1 MPQVVYKGNIGGF
14 MEQKQLDVV
23 TFGESM
29 VLFSPDAKGP
39 LRHIH
44 SFMKSIAGAESN
56 VSIALARLGHSV
68 GWFSRLGDD
77 EFGRYIEF
85 MIRGEGID
93 VSRVIKDSAHS
104 TGLLFKELFEH
115 VNPNVYYYR
124 KNSAASHLM
133 IEDLDPTYIQ
143 GAKILHLTGITPA
156 ISVSARAAVF
166 RAVEIAK
173 ESGVLVSFDPNIRL
187 KLWTIEEAKETLL
200 ALCSKADILFPG
212 IDEGELLLGETN
224 VEALIQ
230 SFHEMG
236 PKIIALKLGKKGC
249 YVSDGETKGY
259 VNGYVVEHIEDSVGA
274 GDGFAAGFLSS
285 YLKGYDLMTCGD
297 FANGVGAMATL
308 VRGDSE
314 GFPTT
319 EQLLAFTGKKKSAER

>member
-1 MPQVVYKGNIGGF
+1 MQEKQ
-14 MEQKQLDVV
+14 MEVI

-56 VSIALARLGHSV
+56 VAIALARLGHEV

-93 VSRVIKDSAHS
+93 VSRVIKDSTYS

-124 KNSAASHLM
+124 KNSAASHLEL
-133 IEDLDPTYIQ
+133 EDLDPNYIKQ
-143 GAKILHLTGITPA
+143 AKILHVTGITPA
-156 ISVSARAAVF
+156 ISLSARAAVF
-166 RAVEIAK
+166 KAIEIAK
-173 ESGVLVSFDPNIRL
+173 KNGVLVSFDPNIRL
-187 KLWTIEEAKETLL
+187 KLWSIEEARETLL
-200 ALCSKADILFPG
+200 ELCKLADILFPG
-212 IDEGELLLGETN
+212 VDEGEMLLGETN
-224 VEALIQ
+224 PETLVQ
-230 SFHEMG
+230 MFHEMG

-249 YVSDGETKGY
+249 FVSNGQTNGY
-259 VNGYVVEHIEDSVGA
+259 SKGYVVEHIEDSVGA

-285 YLKGYDLMTCGD
+285 YLKGYDLMTCAD

-319 EQLLAFTGKKKSAER
+319 DQLLAFTGKKKVAER

>member
-1 MPQVVYKGNIGGF
+1 M
-14 MEQKQLDVV
+14 QLITTTLLQAKATIVI

-29 VLFSPDAKGP
+29 VLFSPDSKGP

-44 SFMKSIAGAESN
+44 SFTKSIAGAESN
-56 VSIALARLGHSV
+56 VAIALARLGHGV
-68 GWFSRLGDD
+68 GWFSKLGDD

-93 VSRVIKDSAHS
+93 VSRVVKDAAHS

-124 KNSAASHLM
+124 KNSAASYLLP
-133 IEDLDPTYIQ
+133 EDLDPLYIQ
-143 GAKILHLTGITPA
+143 QAKILHVTGITPA
-156 ISVSARAAVF
+156 ISATAKAAVF
-166 RAVEIAK
+166 EAIRIAK
-173 ESGVLVSFDPNIRL
+173 EKGVLVSFDPNIRL
-187 KLWTIEEAKETLL
+187 KLWHIEEARETLL
-200 ALCSKADILFPG
+200 EICSLADILFPG

-224 VEALIQ
+224 VEALVEL
-230 SFHEMG
+230 FHEMG

-249 YVSDGETKGY
+249 YVSDGFTKGY
-259 VNGYVVEHIEDSVGA
+259 VEGYVVERVEDTVGA

-285 YLKGYDLMTCGD
+285 YLKGYDLLTCAD
-297 FANGVGAMATL
+297 LANGVGAMATL

-319 EQLLAFTGKKKSAER
+319 EQLLSFTGKKPMVDR

>member
-1 MPQVVYKGNIGGF
+1 MGDKVF
-14 MEQKQLDVV
+14 DVI

-29 VLFSPDAKGP
+29 VMFSPDSKGP

-44 SFMKSIAGAESN
+44 QFMKSIAGAESN
-56 VSIALARLGHSV
+56 VAIALARLGHQV

-93 VSRVIKDSAHS
+93 VSKVIKDSEHQ

-124 KNSAASHLM
+124 KHSAASFLNVD
-133 IEDLDPTYIQ
+133 DLDGEYIKK
-143 GAKILHLTGITPA
+143 AKILHITGITPA
-156 ISVSARAAVF
+156 ISLSAREAVF
-166 RAVEIAK
+166 KAVEIAK
-173 ESGVLVSFDPNIRL
+173 ENHVLVSFDPNIRL
-187 KLWTIEEAKETLL
+187 KLWTILEAKETLL
-200 ALCSKADILFPG
+200 KLCGLADILFPG
-212 IDEGELLLGETN
+212 KDEGEQLLGESDPEN
-224 VEALIQ
+224 MIRQFLKL
-230 SFHEMG
+230 G
-236 PKIIALKLGKKGC
+236 PKIIALKLGKEGC
-249 YVSDGETKGY
+249 MVSDGKLMSMIKGY
-259 VNGYVVEHIEDSVGA
+259 TVDHIEDTVGA

-314 GFPTT
+314 GFPTL
-319 EQLLAFTGKKKSAER
+319 EQLLAFTEKIKHIER

>member
-1 MPQVVYKGNIGGF
+1 VG
-14 MEQKQLDVV
+14 QKELEII

-44 SFMKSIAGAESN
+44 HFMKSVAGAESN
-56 VSIALARLGHSV
+56 VAIALARLGHKV

-93 VSRVIKDSAHS
+93 VSRVKKDGDHQ

-124 KNSAASHLM
+124 KQSAASYLNAK
-133 IEDLDPTYIQ
+133 DLDAEYIKKC
-143 GAKILHLTGITPA
+143 KILHVTGITAA
-156 ISVSARAAVF
+156 ISKSAREAVF
-166 RAVEIAK
+166 EAIKIAK

-187 KLWTIEEAKETLL
+187 KLWTIEEARETLL
-200 ALCSKADILFPG
+200 KLCSLADILFPG
-212 IDEGELLLGETN
+212 KEEGELLLNENYTDAII
-224 VEALIQ
+224 ER
-230 SFHEMG
+230 FHDMG
-236 PKIIALKLGKKGC
+236 PKIIALKLGKEGC
-249 YVSDGETKGY
+249 IVSDGTSKTWVKGY
-259 VNGYVVEHIEDSVGA
+259 SVDHIEDTVGA

-285 YLKGYDLMTCGD
+285 YLKGHDVVTCGD
-297 FANGVGAMATL
+297 YANGVGAMATL

-314 GFPTT
+314 GFPTL
-319 EQLLAFTGKKKSAER
+319 EQLLAFTNKIKHIER

>member
-1 MPQVVYKGNIGGF
+1 MQEKQ
-14 MEQKQLDVV
+14 MEVI

-56 VSIALARLGHSV
+56 VAIALARLGHEV

-93 VSRVIKDSAHS
+93 VSRVIKDSTYS

-124 KNSAASHLM
+124 KNSAASHLEL
-133 IEDLDPTYIQ
+133 EDLDPNYIQ
-143 GAKILHLTGITPA
+143 QAKILHVTGITPA
-156 ISVSARAAVF
+156 ISLSARAAVF
-166 RAVEIAK
+166 KAIQIAK
-173 ESGVLVSFDPNIRL
+173 ENGVLVSFDPNIRL
-187 KLWTIEEAKETLL
+187 KLWSIEEARETLL
-200 ALCSKADILFPG
+200 ELCKLADILFPG
-212 IDEGELLLGETN
+212 VDEGEMLLGETN
-224 VEALIQ
+224 PETLVQL
-230 SFHEMG
+230 FHEMG

-249 YVSDGETKGY
+249 YVSDGQTGGY
-259 VNGYVVEHIEDSVGA
+259 AKGYVVEHIEDSVGA

-285 YLKGYDLMTCGD
+285 YLKGYDLMTCAD

-319 EQLLAFTGKKKSAER
+319 DQLLAFTGKKKSAER